1 MKVSLQDILNAK
13 NNIQKDIKPTEASY
27 SESLRKLLGFSV
39 SIKYENTQKTGS
51 FKIRGALNKIL
62 SLTED
67 EKKRGVVASSAGNHA
82 QGVAF
87 SATKLGVKSTIVM
100 PVTAPL
106 IKVQATK
113 EYGANVVQHG
123 EIYDE
128 AYEKALEIEKSSG
141 AIFVHPY
148 QDPKIIA
155 GQGTIGLEILD
166 QAPETQAI
174 VVPIG
179 GGGLISGI
187 AIAAKTLNPKIK
199 IFGVQSSQTPGMEHL
214 FHQKAPVEYLK
225 RITTIADGIAVKK
238 PSQIMYDSF
247 IKNYV
252 DEVVTVSDDEIA
264 ESIVYLM
271 ERMKTVAEGAGGA
284 ALAALLNKK
293 LPAVDHTCV
302 LVCGGNVD
310 LNVISKVLEKGR
322 IKKGRLIELSVVVE
336 DLPGTLHR
344 LTKVIADNGANI
356 LEVNH
361 DRVNSGLY
369 LRETRIDFVLE
380 TTSHE
385 HVEKIKSSLQEV
397 GARIL

>member
-1 MKVSLQDILNAK
+1 MKVSLQDILDAK
-13 NNIQKDIKPTEASY
+13 KNIQKDIKNTEASY
-27 SESLRKLLGFSV
+27 SESLKKLLGFSV
-39 SIKYENTQKTGS
+39 SIKYENAQKTGS

-62 SLTED
+62 SLSEA
-67 EKKRGVVASSAGNHA
+67 EKKKGVVASSAGNHA

-87 SATKLGVKSTIVM
+87 SATKVGVKSTIVM

-113 EYGANVVQHG
+113 EYGAHVVQHG

-128 AYEKALEIEKSSG
+128 AYEKALEIEKTSG
-141 AIFVHPY
+141 AVFVHPFE
-148 QDPKIIA
+148 DPKIIA
-155 GQGTIGLEILD
+155 GQGTIGLEILE
-166 QAPETQAI
+166 QVPQTQAI

-179 GGGLISGI
+179 GGGLISGV
-187 AIAAKTLNPKIK
+187 AIAAKALNPKIK
-199 IFGVQSSQTPGMEHL
+199 IFGVQSSQTPGMENL
-214 FHQKAPVEYLK
+214 FHQKAPSEYQK

-238 PSQIMYDSF
+238 PSQSMYDNF
-247 IKNYV
+247 IKKYV
-252 DEVVTVSDDEIA
+252 DEIVTVSDDEIA

-293 LPAVDHTCV
+293 LPAIEHTCV

-322 IKKGRLIELSVVVE
+322 IKKGRLVELSVVVE

-356 LEVNH
+356 LEVHH

-385 HVEKIKSSLQEV
+385 HVEKIKSSLQDL

>member
-13 NNIQKDIKPTEASY
+13 NNIQKDIKTTEASY
-27 SESLRKLLGFSV
+27 SESLKKLLGFSV
-39 SIKYENTQKTGS
+39 SIKYENAQKTGS

-62 SLTED
+62 SLSEE

-87 SATKLGVKSTIVM
+87 SATKVGVKSTIVM

-113 EYGANVVQHG
+113 EYGAHVVQYG

-128 AYEKALEIEKSSG
+128 AYEKALEIEKTSG
-141 AIFVHPY
+141 AIFVHPFE
-148 QDPKIIA
+148 DEKIIA
-155 GQGTIGLEILD
+155 GQGTIGLEILE
-166 QAPETQAI
+166 QAPQTQAI

-187 AIAAKTLNPKIK
+187 AIAAKAINPKIK
-199 IFGVQSSQTPGMEHL
+199 IFGVQSSQTPGMENL
-214 FHQKAPVEYLK
+214 FHKKTASEFQK

-238 PSQIMYDSF
+238 PSQNMYDSF

-252 DEVVTVSDDEIA
+252 DEIVTVSDDEIA

-293 LPAVDHTCV
+293 LPALDHTCV
-302 LVCGGNVD
+302 LVCGGNID

-344 LTKVIADNGANI
+344 LTKVIADSGANI
-356 LEVNH
+356 LEVHH
-361 DRVNSGLY
+361 DRVSTGLY
-369 LRETRIDFVLE
+369 LKETRIDFVLE

-385 HVEKIKSSLQEV
+385 HVEKIKSSLRDV